1 MSYNSLSSSSRLCEE
16 ITFSNSFFLS
26 SSSIFA
32 VSWMLSFSTT
42 LSSLWILSECP
53 YLSFSLGCFGLF
65 PGRFSDKDLFPDE
78 FSDLVRF
85 PGLFSD
91 GNLELLT
98 ASDPQLLC
106 NLFILLFTFALK
118 SSNVGFKTICYNFFF
133 SSANLWRGMNIHLE
147 KSYIKRREAKLNIM
161 LQTTNNFIIKQKWHG
176 TFVLLYTP
184 STKQNKSAW
193 MLARYGKFQWQ
204 HNYLFLEKNQLQH
217 IQQKHIGIIIINSI
231 IINY

>member
-1 MSYNSLSSSSRLCEE
+1 MFTSDCQSFSIAPTKRGSILDPVLLSPVKSKNMSYNSLSSSSRLCEV

-53 YLSFSLGCFGLF
+53 YLSFSLGCFDLF

-78 FSDLVRF
+78 FSDLFRF

-118 SSNVGFKTICYNFFF
+118 SSNVGFKTICYLFFCK
-133 SSANLWRGMNIHLE
+133 SVKRNEYSPWE
-147 KSYIKRREAKLNIM
+147 K
-161 LQTTNNFIIKQKWHG
+161 
-176 TFVLLYTP
+176 LY
-184 STKQNKSAW
+184 
-193 MLARYGKFQWQ
+193 
-204 HNYLFLEKNQLQH
+204 
-217 IQQKHIGIIIINSI
+217 
-231 IINY
+231 